1 MKLDILAIAAHPDD
15 VELSCSGTLLV
26 HSSQGK
32 KVGILDLTQGE
43 LGTRGTPSIREKE
56 AHHAASLLDVAFRY
70 NLKLRDGFFK
80 NDEQHQLEVIKLIRK
95 YQPEIVLANAIT
107 DRHPDHGRA
116 AQLISDSCF
125 LAGLIKIETTDE
137 GVMQKPW
144 RPKKVYHY
152 IQDRWIKPQL
162 VVDITP
168 FWNKKIE
175 SIRAFQSQFYNPQ
188 TQEPQTYIS
197 TPEFLEFIEARAKEM
212 GHLIGVK
219 YGEGFTTQSYIG
231 VGNLFHLI

>member
-15 VELSCSGTLLV
+15 VELSCSGTLLA

-56 AHHAASLLDVAFRY
+56 AHHAASLLGVAFRY

-125 LAGLIKIETTDE
+125 LAGLLKIETTDE

-168 FWNKKIE
+168 FWNKKVA

-219 YGEGFTTQSYIG
+219 YGEGFTAQSYIG
-231 VGNLFHLI
+231 VANLFHII